1 MSQSGK
7 SGDSAKSNGIEDEQ
21 KPQKKQAKHDSG
33 AADLEKV
40 TDYVEESELNTQ
52 NVAEVS
58 IVITSLYITNTHLM
72 IFTGY
77 EFNRGKEVQRKRR
90 TRSS

>member
-7 SGDSAKSNGIEDEQ
+7 TGDSAKSNGIEDEQ

-58 IVITSLYITNTHLM
+58 IVFTSLFTFLTSTHHTIL
-72 IFTGY
+72 TGH
-77 EFNRGKEVQRKRR
+77 EFNRGKEIQRKR
-90 TRSS
+90 